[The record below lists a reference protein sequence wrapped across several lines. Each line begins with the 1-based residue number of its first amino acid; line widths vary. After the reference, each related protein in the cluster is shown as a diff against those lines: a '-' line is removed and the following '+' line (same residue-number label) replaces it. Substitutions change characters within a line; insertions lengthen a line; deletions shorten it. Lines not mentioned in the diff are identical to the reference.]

1 MGDKVRAARVG
12 ALLLAALVGAFVIWR
27 LVDERA
33 TSGQGYQVYA
43 YLDNAHGLITKSRV
57 TVAGLPV
64 GTIDT
69 IRLETVRVRDLPC
82 DCEPGPDG
90 ERDERCGSD
99 DYVTVARVDLVMQ
112 DEVALYEDATVSR
125 RSASLLGEYILA
137 IHPGDPAREQLG
149 NGDRI
154 CHVIVSAD
162 TSDLVADLGAV
173 AASVRRVAEQVERT
187 FGTDEGGRQMQS
199 ALRNLTEALEAVNR
213 TIQANEA
220 VVNHTLQNIE
230 SITTSAEPQLAA
242 ILANVE
248 AVTRDLRSIVEHNRD
263 GLDEGVGEMGPTI
276 ASINRA
282 SQQLERV
289 LEDVGEVTE
298 RTAAGEGT
306 IGRLTSDEHLIDEA
320 EEAVEGINNL
330 VGGLARLRTIVGLR
344 SEYLFLSNAF
354 KNYIEIQLAPG
365 EDRYFLIQL
374 VDDPRGRTSFTT
386 TQVRTSPPRDGD
398 PPFYEEVRATTSET
412 LLFSLQLAK
421 RLYFM
426 TFRFGILESSGGIGL
441 DFHFFDDRLEI
452 NADLFRFGD
461 QTFPSLRVRFAY
473 EIVST
478 LYVLGGVDNIL
489 NADPNVPSQNGAD
502 FFLGAM
508 LRFDDL
514 DLVGLFPFLVGLA
527 GGLN

>member
-1 MGDKVRAARVG
+1 M
-12 ALLLAALVGAFVIWR
+12 LAAIVGAFVVWR
-27 LVDERA
+27 LVDESA
-33 TSGQGYQVYA
+33 SNTEGYRVYT

-64 GTIDT
+64 GTIDG
-69 IRLETVRVRDLPC
+69 IRLENVRVRDLPC
-82 DCEPGPDG
+82 EPDLTV
-90 ERDERCGSD
+90 DED
-99 DYVTVARVDLVMQ
+99 LYTTVARVDLVMQ
-112 DEVALYEDATVSR
+112 EGVELYADATVSR
-125 RSASLLGEYILA
+125 RSASLLGEYIMA
-137 IHPGDPAREQLG
+137 VNPGSPSAVQLG
-149 NGDRI
+149 DGDRI
-154 CHVIVSAD
+154 CNVIHSSD

-173 AASVRRVAEQVERT
+173 AQSVRRVAEQVERT

-220 VVNHTLQNIE
+220 AVTHTLQNID
-230 SITTSAEPQLAA
+230 SITTNAEPELAR
-242 ILANVE
+242 ILANIE
-248 AVTRDLRSIVEHNRD
+248 AVTRDMRSIIEHNRD
-263 GLDEGVGEMGPTI
+263 GLDEGVGEVGPTI

-289 LEDVGEVTE
+289 LEDVGEITE

-320 EEAVEGINNL
+320 EETIEGINTF
-330 VGGLARLRTIVGLR
+330 VGGLSRLRTIVGLR
-344 SEYLFLSNAF
+344 SEYLFLANAF
-354 KNYIEIQLAPG
+354 KNYIEIRLAPG

-374 VDDPRGRTSFTT
+374 IDDPRGRTQFTT
-386 TQVRTSPPRDGD
+386 TQVRTSPPREGD
-398 PPFYEEVRATTSET
+398 PPFYEEVRATTSEQ

-426 TFRFGILESSGGIGL
+426 TFRFGILESSGGIGVDL
-441 DFHFFDDRLEI
+441 HFFDDRLEI

-461 QTFPSLRVRFAY
+461 QTFPSLRVRLSY
-473 EIVST
+473 EIVRT
-478 LYVLGGVDNIL
+478 LFVLGGVDNIL
-489 NADPNVPSQNGAD
+489 NADPSVPSQNGAD

-508 LRFDDL
+508 LRFDDR
-514 DLVGLFPFLVGLA
+514 DLVGLLPFLGGLA

>member
-1 MGDKVRAARVG
+1 MGNKVKAARVG
-12 ALLLAALVGAFVIWR
+12 ALVIAAIVGAFVVWR
-27 LVDERA
+27 LVDESA
-33 TSGQGYQVYA
+33 GSGDGYHVYA
-43 YLDNAHGLITKSRV
+43 YLNNAHGLITKSRI

-64 GTIDT
+64 GSIEN

-82 DCEPGPDG
+82 EPNPDI
-90 ERDERCGSD
+90 DED
-99 DYVTVARVDLVMQ
+99 MMTTVARVDIRVNQ
-112 DEVALYEDATVSR
+112 DVTLNEDATISR

-137 IHPGDPAREQLG
+137 IDPGTPPADDLG
-149 NGDRI
+149 DGDRI
-154 CHVIVSAD
+154 CNVIESSD
-162 TSDLVADLGAV
+162 TSDLVSDLGAV
-173 AASVRRVAEQVERT
+173 ARSVRRVAEQVERT

-213 TIQANEA
+213 TIQANEEA
-220 VVNHTLQNIE
+220 VTRTLQNIE
-230 SITTSAEPQLAA
+230 SITTTAEPQLAS
-242 ILANVE
+242 ILSNVE
-248 AVTRDLRSIVEHNRD
+248 AVTRDLRSIMEHNRD
-263 GLDEGVGEMGPTI
+263 GLDEGVGEVGPTI

-306 IGRLTSDEHLIDEA
+306 IGRLTSDEHLIDET
-320 EEAVEGINNL
+320 EEVVESINSL
-330 VGGLARLRTIVGLR
+330 VGGLARLRTVVGLR
-344 SEYLFLSNAF
+344 SEYLFLANAF
-354 KNYIEIQLAPG
+354 KNYIEIRLAPG

-374 VDDPRGRTSFTT
+374 VDDPRGRTQFTT
-386 TQVRTSPPRDGD
+386 TQVRTSPPRDRD
-398 PPFYEEVRATTSET
+398 PAFYEEVRATTSEQ

-421 RLYFM
+421 RLYFF
-426 TFRFGILESSGGIGL
+426 TFRFGILESSGGLGVDL
-441 DFHFFDDRLEI
+441 HFFEDRLEI

-461 QTFPSLRVRFAY
+461 QQFPSLRVRFNY

-489 NADPNVPSQNGAD
+489 NADPSTPSNNGVD

-508 LRFDDL
+508 LRFDDN
-514 DLVGLFPFLVGLA
+514 DLIGMLPFLGGLA